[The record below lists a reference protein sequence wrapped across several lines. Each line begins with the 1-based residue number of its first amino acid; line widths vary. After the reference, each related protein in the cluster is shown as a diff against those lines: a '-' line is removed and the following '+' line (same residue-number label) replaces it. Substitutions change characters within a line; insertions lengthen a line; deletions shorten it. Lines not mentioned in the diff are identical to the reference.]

1 VLAALA
7 VAAGVG
13 WFARAV
19 GPDLSV
25 TVQSALF
32 GLGAALALVG
42 AASLRYRDGLL
53 FLYAALLTGFVGYGL
68 STHPVDAVGAVVA
81 VVATVA
87 ALLGALYLVVER
99 RFKLRRREAV
109 VAAVVLLAAATG
121 LVAADLGTDPL
132 TYETTVHDSAQVPA
146 DPERSEPVVVGA
158 ASVENDFVF
167 REQLT
172 FPPARACISNG
183 TASVYSP
190 VLYGTNGSYFPAS
203 VGPNARLDTEM
214 TVLVPR
220 ETAASMSGTVPVERA
235 DSCPDSSD
243 EARIVV
249 VFSD

>member
-1 VLAALA
+1 MLAALA

-25 TVQSALF
+25 SVQSTLF

-53 FLYAALLTGFVGYGL
+53 FLFAALLTGFTGYAL
-68 STHPVDAVGAVVA
+68 STHAVDAVGAVAA

-87 ALLGALYLVVER
+87 VLLGAVYVVVER
-99 RFKLRRREAV
+99 RFRLRRREAV
-109 VAAVVLLAAATG
+109 AAAVVLTAVAVG
-121 LVAADLGTDPL
+121 LVGADLGTDPL
-132 TYETTVHDSAQVPA
+132 TYETTVHDTAQVPA
-146 DPERSEPVVVGA
+146 EPEGTEPVVVGA
-158 ASVENDFVF
+158 ASVENSFVF
-167 REQLT
+167 REQLR
-172 FPPARACISNG
+172 FPSARACVFNG
-183 TASVYSP
+183 TASVNSP

-203 VGPNARLDTEM
+203 VGPNGRLETEM
-214 TVLVPR
+214 TVLVPQ
-220 ETAASMSGTVPVERA
+220 ETAASMGGTVPVERA
-235 DSCPDSSD
+235 ESCPDASD